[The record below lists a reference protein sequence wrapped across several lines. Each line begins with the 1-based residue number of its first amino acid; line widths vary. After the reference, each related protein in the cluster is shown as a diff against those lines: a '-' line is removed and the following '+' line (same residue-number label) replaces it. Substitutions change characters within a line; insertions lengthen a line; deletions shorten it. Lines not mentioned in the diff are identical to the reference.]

1 MTAPATIKLLQGLPM
16 AMGERGER
24 HLLKALETF
33 CIIKSMYVDRPM
45 PVNNT
50 VKGLHASHESVVEI
64 ALLSMRSAKT
74 IKRRIETLIDCKWLR
89 IDQSGLHAISW
100 ETLREQYGIRH
111 YRFYHLK
118 PCKTVQLEYLI
129 KAKIFHEKKQHCK
142 IGYKAHLQREKL
154 RAEMIE
160 QVSGSLSSE
169 AVAEHQLHCFVSA
182 GQMYDD
188 DSRYALSLQYTRR
201 DEEHLHGDLEIN
213 YKTTTRIFG
222 YQSDGGA
229 AYMKRT
235 LQRKGVIQITA
246 RRIDLG
252 NGKHTT
258 LKSRKTRLGFVLW
271 NEDLRKLQ
279 LVMPDRVDVIPN
291 NSVDAFAKLQKS
303 WSSEI
308 CKRLEGGAAA
318 A

>member
-33 CIIKSMYVDRPM
+33 CFIKSIYVDRPM
-45 PVNNT
+45 PAKCAEAVQYIAQ
-50 VKGLHASHESVVEI
+50 AS
-64 ALLSMRSAKT
+64 LRSAKT
-74 IKRRIETLIDCKWLR
+74 IQRRIALLVEEKWLR
-89 IDQSGLHAISW
+89 PQPDGLHPISW
-100 ETLREQYGIRH
+100 ETLREQYAIRH

-182 GQMYDD
+182 GQMYDEEA
-188 DSRYALSLQYTRR
+188 RYALSLQYTRR
-201 DEEHLHGDLEIN
+201 DQEHLHGDLEIN

-222 YQSDGGA
+222 YQSNGGA

-235 LQRKGVIQITA
+235 LQRKGVIEVTS

-252 NGKHTT
+252 RGKHTT
-258 LKSRKTRLGFVLW
+258 LRARKTRLGFVLW
-271 NEDLRKLQ
+271 NEDERKLQ
-279 LVMPDRVDVIPN
+279 LVMPDKVEVIPN
-291 NSVDAFAKLQKS
+291 NAIDAYAKLQRS
-303 WSSEI
+303 WGKELQQ
-308 CKRLEGGAAA
+308 RLQGGVAAA
-318 A
+318 